1 MTPGLATARLIRLE
15 MRHNAML
22 WLLPAFV
29 AIFWFSTY
37 RKTMALPPMWNL
49 RVTNLQ
55 TGAVVDFIVPVVG
68 AATWIGSRE
77 TRRRTREVVTTTAW
91 PPWSRLLVTWAA
103 TTCWALAGY
112 LACVTPVY
120 WITAHQASWGGPLW
134 WPAVVAGATLPMLTA
149 LGFAAGTLAP
159 SRFTAPAVAV
169 LAFFTLVLST
179 ELLNRPPSYWQI
191 SPLVSGPWDF
201 GPGSGVATFYPYQP
215 DLPIAQVMFLAGLTA
230 AILAGLVLAAGA
242 AGFRP
247 RVAAAVITA
256 SGLLVAGTAVALAGT
271 GTLDTQGMID
281 IPALHDAAS
290 DRPLRFSPVCSR
302 TAILVCLNPA
312 YARYLPAVTAA
323 LDPVLREL
331 AGVPGAPARI
341 TQVPATYRQGPGNE
355 IDVRQSGPGVS
366 GRDAVTY
373 RILLPDQLLGP
384 VLTISQLASLVR
396 VTSGPDILA
405 AVVGNSP
412 AASPAQHAIWA
423 GLMLA
428 AGLRVTV
435 KPAVGP
441 VGQSGIPGLPA
452 PQPEIAAGSAVLAA
466 ARRFAALPALA
477 RRHWLELHL
486 ASLRAG
492 RLTLGQLP

>member
-1 MTPGLATARLIRLE
+1 MTAGLATARLIRLE
-15 MRHNAML
+15 VRHNTML

-68 AATWIGSRE
+68 AATWVGSRE
-77 TRRRTREVVTTTAW
+77 SRRRTREVMTTTAW

-149 LGFAAGTLAP
+149 LG
-159 SRFTAPAVAV
+159 
-169 LAFFTLVLST
+169 LST

-215 DLPIAQVMFLAGLTA
+215 DLPIAQVMFLAGVTA

-247 RVAAAVITA
+247 RVAAAIITT

-323 LDPVLREL
+323 LDPVLREV
-331 AGVPGAPARI
+331 AGVPGAPTRI

-355 IDVRQSGPGVS
+355 IDVRQSGPAVS

-435 KPAVGP
+435 KPAAGP
-441 VGQSGIPGLPA
+441 VGGAREPRSGRSSCGRSGSGCQAGVQSGIPGLPA

-486 ASLRAG
+486 AALRAG